1 MLPEPRL
8 MFTCGHI
15 IRWGGNKMGILSR
28 FKDIMASNVNAVFNK
43 EDKRNEKTVR
53 KYLDSLKSDLGQV
66 YSETEAIKVEYKRA
80 RMAYDD
86 NVAEQ
91 EKLDRYIMK
100 AGESGDTASARQ
112 YEARLESVKEE
123 GVTLKQ
129 KYEMVKSDMDNLT
142 AMNDKLRDDIA
153 TLESKLSEI
162 KAKEMSAS
170 KQDPDRILTEM
181 NDKADYIIDKANAME
196 ELNRSSGQSSYDEVE
211 ALAEKYDDMSDE

>member
-1 MLPEPRL
+1 
-8 MFTCGHI
+8 
-15 IRWGGNKMGILSR
+15 MGILSR
-28 FKDIMASNVNAVFNK
+28 FKDIMASNVNAAFNK

-66 YSETEAIKVEYKRA
+66 YSETEARKVEYQRA
-80 RMAYDD
+80 RMAYDE

-100 AGESGDTASARQ
+100 ASEAGDTASARQ
-112 YEARLESVKEE
+112 YEARLEKIKED
-123 GVTLKQ
+123 GVSLKQ
-129 KYEMVKSDMDNLT
+129 KYDIVKGDMDSLS
-142 AMNDKLRDDIA
+142 AMNEKLRDDLA

-162 KAKEMSAS
+162 KSKEVSAS
-170 KQDPDRILTEM
+170 KQDPDRILSEM

-211 ALAEKYDDMSDE
+211 ALAEKYDNTDDQ

>member
-1 MLPEPRL
+1 
-8 MFTCGHI
+8 
-15 IRWGGNKMGILSR
+15 MGILSR

>member
-1 MLPEPRL
+1 
-8 MFTCGHI
+8 
-15 IRWGGNKMGILSR
+15 MGILSR

-100 AGESGDTASARQ
+100 ASESGDTASARQ

-129 KYEMVKSDMDNLT
+129 KYEMVRGDMDNLT

>member
-1 MLPEPRL
+1 
-8 MFTCGHI
+8 
-15 IRWGGNKMGILSR
+15 MGILSR

-100 AGESGDTASARQ
+100 ASESGDTASARQ

-129 KYEMVKSDMDNLT
+129 KYEMVKGDMDNLT

>member
-1 MLPEPRL
+1 
-8 MFTCGHI
+8 
-15 IRWGGNKMGILSR
+15 MGILSR

-129 KYEMVKSDMDNLT
+129 KYEIVKGDMDNLT

>member
-1 MLPEPRL
+1 
-8 MFTCGHI
+8 
-15 IRWGGNKMGILSR
+15 MGILSR

-100 AGESGDTASARQ
+100 ASESGDTASARQ

-129 KYEMVKSDMDNLT
+129 KYEIVKGDMDNLT

>member
-1 MLPEPRL
+1 
-8 MFTCGHI
+8 
-15 IRWGGNKMGILSR
+15 MGILSR

-129 KYEMVKSDMDNLT
+129 KYEMVKGDMDNLT

-170 KQDPDRILTEM
+170 KQNPDRILTEM

-196 ELNRSSGQSSYDEVE
+196 ELNRSSGQSSYDEV
-211 ALAEKYDDMSDE
+211 ASLAEKYDDMDD

>member
-1 MLPEPRL
+1 
-8 MFTCGHI
+8 
-15 IRWGGNKMGILSR
+15 MGILSR

-100 AGESGDTASARQ
+100 ASESGDTASARQ

-129 KYEMVKSDMDNLT
+129 KYEMVKGDMDNLT

-153 TLESKLSEI
+153 SLESKLSEI

>member
-1 MLPEPRL
+1 
-8 MFTCGHI
+8 
-15 IRWGGNKMGILSR
+15 MGILSR

-100 AGESGDTASARQ
+100 ASESGDTASARQ

-129 KYEMVKSDMDNLT
+129 KYEMVKGDMDNLT

-211 ALAEKYDDMSDE
+211 ALAEKDDDMSDE

>member
-1 MLPEPRL
+1 
-8 MFTCGHI
+8 
-15 IRWGGNKMGILSR
+15 MGILSR

-129 KYEMVKSDMDNLT
+129 KYEMVKGDMDNLT

-196 ELNRSSGQSSYDEVE
+196 ELNRSSGQSGYDEV
-211 ALAEKYDDMSDE
+211 ASLAEKYDDMDD

>member
-1 MLPEPRL
+1 
-8 MFTCGHI
+8 
-15 IRWGGNKMGILSR
+15 MGILSR

-100 AGESGDTASARQ
+100 ASESGDTASARQ

-123 GVTLKQ
+123 CVTLKQ
-129 KYEMVKSDMDNLT
+129 KYEMVKGDMDNLT

>member
-1 MLPEPRL
+1 
-8 MFTCGHI
+8 
-15 IRWGGNKMGILSR
+15 MGILSR

-100 AGESGDTASARQ
+100 AGESGDIASARQ

-129 KYEMVKSDMDNLT
+129 KYEMVKGDMDNLT